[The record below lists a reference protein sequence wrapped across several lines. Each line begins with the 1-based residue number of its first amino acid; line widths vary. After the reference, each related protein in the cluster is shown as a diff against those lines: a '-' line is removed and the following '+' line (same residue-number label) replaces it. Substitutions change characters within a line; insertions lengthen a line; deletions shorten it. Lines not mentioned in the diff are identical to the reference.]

1 VLGRLSVMNVHP
13 TVSPATSTSM
23 FDEIVCLKLE
33 TGWVY
38 IESGEQALDC
48 LANRF
53 DDHTEPSWQRAHMTC
68 SAFVAG
74 QASAEAAKSTFVV
87 AAMAAGIPF
96 EVAEGLDVV
105 ERHVEDAA
113 SEGLI
118 TILFDG
124 DEQDSGAQAQGDHGF
139 RL

>member
-1 VLGRLSVMNVHP
+1 
-13 TVSPATSTSM
+13 
-23 FDEIVCLKLE
+23 
-33 TGWVY
+33 
-38 IESGEQALDC
+38 
-48 LANRF
+48 
-53 DDHTEPSWQRAHMTC
+53 
-68 SAFVAG
+68 
-74 QASAEAAKSTFVV
+74 
-87 AAMAAGIPF
+87 MAAGIPF